1 VLGLAVVVQTFPPT
15 EIPNVSV
22 QLPVFVTR
30 RVYVTVAPGSPDW
43 AVLGGARVT
52 P

>member
-1 VLGLAVVVQTFPPT
+1 VAGLGLVVQLLP
-15 EIPNVSV
+15 EILTANVSV

-30 RVYVTVAPGSPDW
+30 RVYVTTVPGSPDW
-43 AVLGGARVT
+43 ARLGGARTT